1 MSGVWNLVWAVII
14 VVVGV
19 LLYPTMVDVMD
30 SFHTVLL
37 GTMGTMPD
45 MTELFFD
52 FAPITI
58 LMLIGLFAF
67 IKLNGMGRS

>member
-1 MSGVWNLVWAVII
+1 
-14 VVVGV
+14 
-19 LLYPTMVDVMD
+19 
-30 SFHTVLL
+30 
-37 GTMGTMPD
+37 